1 MRIND
6 SSSDVCSSDLK
17 LAKWAL
23 AAKNRWDLHDPGDG
37 IDAKEAAFAAKMIRD
52 RVRVLPADKALPD
65 EVYALI
71 DRRGACRTAMCV
83 AYVLADDRVA
93 LVSQVS
99 GIGFFAHNP
108 KSGDWADDYRTTR
121 PARQPGDSA
130 ADLATAT
137 VEVRPVTQRQFFVD
151 GKPAGEPFE

>member
-1 MRIND
+1 
-6 SSSDVCSSDLK
+6 
-17 LAKWAL
+17 
-23 AAKNRWDLHDPGDG
+23 
-37 IDAKEAAFAAKMIRD
+37 MIRRPPRSTRTD
-52 RVRVLPADKALPD
+52 TLFPDTTLFRSLPADKALPD

-121 PARQPGDSA
+121 PARQPGDST

-137 VEVRPVTQRQFFVD
+137 VEVRPVTQRD
-151 GKPAGEPFE
+151 RKSTRLNSSH